1 MEKEEEKKPQK
12 KLKRRAA
19 AEIRGFGT
27 REDVMD
33 AARPPCPE

>member
-1 MEKEEEKKPQK
+1 MEKEGEKKKK
-12 KLKRRAA
+12 KLTRRAA
-19 AEIRGFGT
+19 AEIRRFGT